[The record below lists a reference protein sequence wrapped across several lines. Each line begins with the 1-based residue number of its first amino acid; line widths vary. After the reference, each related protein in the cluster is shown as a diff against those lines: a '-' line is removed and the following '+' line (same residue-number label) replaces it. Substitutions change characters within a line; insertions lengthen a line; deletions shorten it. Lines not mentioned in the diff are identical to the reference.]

1 MQSFQNLRD
10 LIRVLANSEALLT
23 ALFERRNTSIRWE
36 DALNLVDERAEKLE
50 LLKERGLLQ
59 QHGDFLE
66 LDERF
71 QDFFEQV
78 LEVNIEVN
86 TAYIRESIES
96 LQNNIQYYLNEKS
109 SSRKNYY
116 LRKVKGE
123 LRKLYKGVWRN
134 TLDLRRNIEDTYK
147 TEPNYKNKIAKLES
161 YDKKAEDI
169 HLLISVA
176 ERLCF
181 EKEKLFFAQATD
193 DELNRIKWQLRS
205 TFGDT
210 RHQLVEIQRQ
220 VINYLNQARRQ
231 SQLIEK
237 LRKVKFLKDQFELK
251 EKSNLL
257 AALNER
263 QDLLFEARPAYRLR
277 LSLSLLQTDY
287 GRELIQKV
295 RSERN
300 EKTKLKRQLAGAFA
314 AEDLENEKSESD
326 FLNLDEIKNGFVAS
340 GRELLDFLL
349 QYHLPDNPGFD
360 QRLTLYCR
368 MIALFPREIE
378 VSNNYKLLN
387 GVEYALAYPNTA
399 SL

>member
-1 MQSFQNLRD
+1 MHSFQNLKV
-10 LIRVLANSEALLT
+10 LIRALANSEVLLT

-36 DALNLVDERAEKLE
+36 DALALVEECPEKLE
-50 LLKERGLLQ
+50 TLKERGLLQ

-96 LQNNIQYYLNEKS
+96 LQNNIQYYLNEKG

-116 LRKVKGE
+116 LRKVKGD
-123 LRKLYKGVWRN
+123 LRKLYKGAWRN

-169 HLLISVA
+169 QLLIKVA

-193 DELNRIKWQLRS
+193 DELNQIKWQLRS

-237 LRKVKFLKDQFELK
+237 LRKLKFLKDQFELK

-257 AALNER
+257 IVLNDR
-263 QDLLFEARPAYRLR
+263 HDLLFEPRPAYKLH
-277 LSLSLLQTDY
+277 LSLSPLQTDY
-287 GRELIQKV
+287 GRELIQNV
-295 RSERN
+295 RSKRN
-300 EKTKLKRQLAGAFA
+300 DKAKLKRGVAGAFVA
-314 AEDLENEKSESD
+314 ADLEAEKSESD
-326 FLNLDEIKNGFVAS
+326 FLNLDEIKNGFLAS
-340 GRELLDFLL
+340 GRELLDFIL
-349 QYHLPDNPGFD
+349 QYEIPDNPPFD

-368 MIALFPREIE
+368 MIALFPQEIE
-378 VSNNYKLLN
+378 VSDNYKMLN
-387 GVEYALAYPNTA
+387 GVEYALAYPNTSA
-399 SL
+399 L

>member
-1 MQSFQNLRD
+1 MQSFLNLKD
-10 LIRVLANSEALLT
+10 LIRALSNSEALLT
-23 ALFERRNTSIRWE
+23 ALFERRNTSVRWE
-36 DALNLVDERAEKLE
+36 DALALVDERAEKLE
-50 LLKERGLLQ
+50 LLKDRGLLQ
-59 QHGDFLE
+59 QNGDFLE

-161 YDKKAEDI
+161 YDKKADDI
-169 HLLISVA
+169 QLLISVA

-263 QDLLFEARPAYRLR
+263 QDLLFEARPAYRLH
-277 LSLSLLQTDY
+277 LSLAQLQTDY

-314 AEDLENEKSESD
+314 AEDLEIEKSESD

-349 QYHLPDNPGFD
+349 QYDLPDNPGFD

-368 MIALFPREIE
+368 MIALFPREIK
-378 VSNNYKLLN
+378 VSDNYKLLN
-387 GVEYALAYPNTA
+387 GVEYALAYPNTG
-399 SL
+399 SV

>member
-1 MQSFQNLRD
+1 MATFYNLKD

-36 DALNLVDERAEKLE
+36 DAMNLVDERSEKLE

-59 QHGDFLE
+59 QNGDFLE

-169 HLLISVA
+169 QLLISAA
-176 ERLCF
+176 EQLCF

-193 DELNRIKWQLRS
+193 GELNRIKWQLRS

-237 LRKVKFLKDQFELK
+237 LRKIKFLKDQFELK

-263 QDLLFEARPAYRLR
+263 QDLLFEARPVYRLR

-287 GRELIQKV
+287 GRELIQKI
-295 RSERN
+295 RIERN
-300 EKTKLKRQLAGAFA
+300 EKTKLKPQLAGAFA

-340 GRELLDFLL
+340 GRELMDFLL
-349 QYHLPDNPGFD
+349 QYDLPDNPGFD

-378 VSNNYKLLN
+378 VSDNYKLLN
-387 GVEYALAYPNTA
+387 GVEYALAYPNTT

>member
-1 MQSFQNLRD
+1 MQSFLNLKD
-10 LIRVLANSEALLT
+10 LIRALANSEALLT
-23 ALFERRNTSIRWE
+23 ALFERRNTSIRWD
-36 DALNLVDERAEKLE
+36 DALTLVDERAEKLE
-50 LLKERGLLQ
+50 LLKDRGLLQ
-59 QHGDFLE
+59 QHGDLLE

-78 LEVNIEVN
+78 LEINIEVN

-116 LRKVKGE
+116 LRKVKGDM
-123 LRKLYKGVWRN
+123 RKLYKGAWRN
-134 TLDLRRNIEDTYK
+134 TLELRRNIEDTYK

-161 YDKKAEDI
+161 YDKKAADI
-169 HLLISVA
+169 QSLISVV
-176 ERLCF
+176 ELHCF

-193 DELNRIKWQLRS
+193 DELNRIKWHMRS

-251 EKSNLL
+251 EKSSLL
-257 AALNER
+257 ATLNER
-263 QDLLFEARPAYRLR
+263 KDLLFETRPAYRLH

-295 RSERN
+295 LSERN
-300 EKTKLKRQLAGAFA
+300 ERTKLKRQLAGAFA

-349 QYHLPDNPGFD
+349 QYDLPDNPDFD
-360 QRLTLYCR
+360 QRLTLYCK
-368 MIALFPREIE
+368 MIALFPREIA
-378 VSNNYKLLN
+378 VSDDYKLLN
-387 GVEYALAYPNTA
+387 GVEYALAFPNTA
-399 SL
+399 SI

>member
-1 MQSFQNLRD
+1 M
-10 LIRVLANSEALLT
+10 
-23 ALFERRNTSIRWE
+23 
-36 DALNLVDERAEKLE
+36 VDDRPEKLE
-50 LLKERGLLQ
+50 FLKERGLLQ
-59 QHGDFLE
+59 QNRDFLE
-66 LDERF
+66 LDEHF

-86 TAYIRESIES
+86 TAYIRESVES
-96 LQNNIQYYLNEKS
+96 LKNNIQYYLNEKS

-134 TLDLRRNIEDTYK
+134 TLDLRRNIEDIYK

-161 YDKKAEDI
+161 YDQKAGDI
-169 HLLISVA
+169 QKLIAVA

-231 SQLIEK
+231 SQLIER

-251 EKSNLL
+251 EKSNLPAVL
-257 AALNER
+257 DSR
-263 QDLLFEARPAYRLR
+263 HDLLFEPRPIYKLH
-277 LSLSLLQTDY
+277 LSLSLLQTDS
-287 GRELIQKV
+287 GRELIKKV
-295 RSERN
+295 WSERSE
-300 EKTKLKRQLAGAFA
+300 KAKLKRKVAKAFTPG
-314 AEDLENEKSESD
+314 ELEGESSESD
-326 FLNLDEIKNGFVAS
+326 FLNLDEIKNGFIAS

-349 QYHLPDNPGFD
+349 QYDLPDNPPFD

-378 VSNNYKLLN
+378 VADKYKVLN
-387 GVEYALAYPNTA
+387 GVEYALAYPNTDA
-399 SL
+399 R